1 MKSKH
6 VRGSLDLRIVV
17 VHEEEKWCAI
27 ALEMSLL
34 GYGDTP
40 EEACED
46 LWETVKVQIVYALEQ
61 YQSIE
66 HILVRAE
73 PQYFKIYEAAKREE
87 LQARFSRPTRAKHR
101 KHLAK
106 SMRLPRKTDLLG
118 EHLSVNASII

>member
-1 MKSKH
+1 MKIKH
-6 VRGSLDLRIVV
+6 VRGSLDLRVVV
-17 VHEEEKWCAI
+17 VHEEGKWCAI

-46 LWETVKVQIVYALEQ
+46 LWETVKVQILHALKN

-87 LQARFSRPTRAKHR
+87 LQARFSKQTRSKQR
-101 KHLAK
+101 KHMAR
-106 SMRLPRKTDLLG
+106 SMILPRKTELLG
-118 EHLSVNASII
+118 EQVSVNA